1 MSIQI
6 NSPEEKEKKQPAEIT
21 SYIKA
26 VENKIT
32 ELKEKGNSYFLNYD
46 IGKQISEYVEK
57 MKDKKE
63 KLVNRIN
70 KYARGPSPTLLYKP
84 DEIELIN
91 DAFDKLDN
99 YVNERENKALAS
111 EKIEDVTKDPGHNQ
125 SQEDMYESG
134 RSDFHSNWMVALA
147 AASKGGKRKSRRK
160 RKLKK
165 RKTMKKKRLKRKKTM
180 KKRKSRK
187 RRKTKKRSKRR

>member
-1 MSIQI
+1 
-6 NSPEEKEKKQPAEIT
+6 
-21 SYIKA
+21 
-26 VENKIT
+26 
-32 ELKEKGNSYFLNYD
+32 
-46 IGKQISEYVEK
+46 
-57 MKDKKE
+57 MKDSKK
-63 KLVNRIN
+63 KLVNRID

-111 EKIEDVTKDPGHNQ
+111 EPIENVTKDPGHNQ
-125 SQEDMYESG
+125 SQKEMYKSG
-134 RSDFHSNWMVALA
+134 PSDFHSRYMVRQAEEGL
-147 AASKGGKRKSRRK
+147 KRGGKRKSRRK